1 MTTYIHPDNPF
12 FGGMEQVILAFMIIY
27 LIGVIVFLFVVA
39 LIIKYMLIAIFGK
52 HDEEEHNSNNTI
64 EAEEASD
71 FEVVDNSAQSIDD
84 EKESDV

>member
-39 LIIKYMLIAIFGK
+39 LIIKYILIAIFERNDK
-52 HDEEEHNSNNTI
+52 EEHNENNI
-64 EAEEASD
+64 VDAEEASD
-71 FEVVDNSAQSIDD
+71 GTVVDNSAQPVDND
-84 EKESDV
+84 SDGDT

>member
-1 MTTYIHPDNPF
+1 
-12 FGGMEQVILAFMIIY
+12 MEQVILAFMIIY

-71 FEVVDNSAQSIDD
+71 FEVVDNSAQSS
-84 EKESDV
+84 ESGGDL

>member
-39 LIIKYMLIAIFGK
+39 LIIKYILIAIFGK
-52 HDEEEHNSNNTI
+52 HDKEEHAENNTI
-64 EAEEASD
+64 EAEDASD
-71 FEVVDNSAQSIDD
+71 YEVVDNSAQSSDAGDD
-84 EKESDV
+84 L

>member
-39 LIIKYMLIAIFGK
+39 LIIKSILIAIFGK
-52 HDEEEHNSNNTI
+52 HDEEEHAENNTI

-71 FEVVDNSAQSIDD
+71 FEVVDNSAQSSGN
-84 EKESDV
+84 EKESDT

>member
-52 HDEEEHNSNNTI
+52 HDEEEHKPNNTI

-71 FEVVDNSAQSIDD
+71 YEVVDNSAQSIDD
-84 EKESDV
+84 EKESDT

>member
-27 LIGVIVFLFVVA
+27 LIGVIVLLFVVA

-52 HDEEEHNSNNTI
+52 HLK
-64 EAEEASD
+64 SD
-71 FEVVDNSAQSIDD
+71 NISILVHQTLLLNLD
-84 EKESDV
+84 